1 MKAISKLTAKH
12 LAGGAIAAPA
22 KDTRVLLATVYGEVR
37 GFKITPSRF
46 DPTKTDLK
54 CLGHFEAITA
64 EGMEFSSGIFYPPG
78 GMADMLEA
86 AGEGTSFA
94 VRIFIVPSDVAPKG
108 YAFDFESAIEQKP
121 DERLA
126 MLRNA
131 VKALPA
137 PVAPDF
143 DLEKTPPQVKHA
155 AKRK

>member
-12 LAGGAIAAPA
+12 LAGGSITAPA

-37 GFKITPSRF
+37 GFKISPSRF

-54 CLGHFEAITA
+54 CLGHFEAVTA
-64 EGMEFSSGIFYPPG
+64 EGAEFSSGVFYPPG

-86 AGEGTSFA
+86 AGEGASFA
-94 VRIFIVPSDVAPKG
+94 VRIFVVPSDVAPKG

-126 MLRNA
+126 LLRNA

-137 PVAPDF
+137 PVDESFAPTHDTKK
-143 DLEKTPPQVKHA
+143 DSSGK
-155 AKRK
+155 KRK